1 MTFLKAMARDLYSR
15 YGDELSGL
23 TVVFPSKRVQLFFS
37 EELAAIIDK
46 PLWAPKYAS
55 VEEIFASFSDLEK
68 ADDFAMLA
76 LLFNVFGRHTNSIE
90 TFDKFYFWGETLL
103 EDFNDIDR
111 YLVDVRMLFRNLK
124 AQKNLE
130 GDFSFLSEE
139 QIDYIRRFWESF
151 DPVRHSPL
159 QDKFIEIWDVL
170 PTVYGEFRALLRSR
184 GLAYA
189 GMIQRD
195 TAEKIAAR
203 TLPETDERYVFAG
216 FNALS
221 ECEASLFSH
230 LRRRE
235 RADFYWDCDPY
246 YLDDRNHEAGMFLRA
261 NIERFPPPPT
271 FDPQPE
277 FSMHKDIHLVAV
289 PSDVLQAK
297 ILPELFRDMSAPF
310 DRTTVVALA
319 DESILIPVLHS
330 IPDEC
335 ADINITLGYALR
347 RTPVYALVE
356 LLARLQWSRAEKTR
370 GFHRKDAIAVLRHRY
385 VAAAAGDAAKAALV
399 RVVRGNRAYV
409 GTTIFA
415 DNPFLSRV
423 FSPASGCRETTEW
436 LTDVLSQI
444 AVASADE
451 QVMEYVFHVVKA
463 LNRLNRAIEDSSLD
477 PGRQVFLALI
487 RDVLGNL
494 KIPFAGEP
502 VKGLQ
507 IMNLRETRAL
517 DFDNV
522 IILSANEGRLPP
534 SSSSLSYIPYNLR
547 KAYGLPGPEHPEAG
561 AAYNF
566 YRLLQRA
573 KKVRLVYSTKTDE
586 SRTGEM
592 SRYLRQLKFE
602 SGFDIREYPVTFSVN
617 FGARE
622 SIAMEKGEA
631 AKAVLSKYLSGE
643 KALSPSALSSYIA
656 CPLHFYFEKIADLRQ
671 PEVLSEEVPPN
682 ILGNIIHRVMEIL
695 YTPMKGR
702 TASAEALKAL
712 RDDDAGIDA
721 LVDRIFASE
730 FYGTDTLPD
739 DFDENGKL
747 LITRDVMGKYI
758 RGILDYDAA
767 HAGFVP
773 LGFEERTG
781 MIMKAGELSVHLTG
795 IIDRIDRAENSVRIV
810 DYKTGAGRGA
820 GRRMSFDGV
829 DSLFDPNPDRRNK
842 EAFQTFMYA
851 LIYGDEKRPAE
862 PLTPAL
868 YFVRDC
874 RSPDFNYMLA
884 DTSKEE
890 RAERRVANFD
900 EYKAEFGE
908 RLAQCLQELFD
919 PQIPFRQTEYTDTCL
934 TCPYISVCNISP
946 QRNIDGCR
954 INNL

>member
-15 YGDELSGL
+15 YGDEVSSL

-37 EELAAIIDK
+37 EELATIIDK

-55 VEEIFASFSDLEK
+55 VEEIFASFSTLEK

-76 LLFNVFGRHTNSIE
+76 LLFNVFGKYTNSIE

-159 QDKFIEIWDVL
+159 QDKFIEIWEVL

-203 TLPETDERYVFAG
+203 TLPETGERYVFAG

-221 ECEASLFSH
+221 ECEATLFSH

-261 NIERFPPPPT
+261 NIERFPAPPT

-277 FSMHKDIHLVAV
+277 FSMHKDIHLIAV

-335 ADINITLGYALR
+335 TDINITLGYALR

-356 LLARLQWSRAEKTR
+356 LLVRLQWSCAEKTR
-370 GFHRKDAIAVLRHRY
+370 GFHRRDAIAVLRHRY
-385 VAAAAGDAAKAALV
+385 VAAAAGDAAKTALARIV
-399 RVVRGNRAYV
+399 RSNRAYV
-409 GTTIFA
+409 GVTMFA

-423 FSPASGCRETTEW
+423 FSPVSRCGETTAW
-436 LTDVLSQI
+436 LTDVLAQI
-444 AVASADE
+444 ALASLNESEALKR
-451 QVMEYVFHVVKA
+451 EYVFHVVKA
-463 LNRLNRAIEDSSLD
+463 LNRLNKAVAESSLE

-522 IILSANEGRLPP
+522 IILSANEGRLPAASP
-534 SSSSLSYIPYNLR
+534 SLSYIPYNLR

-602 SGFDIREYPVTFSVN
+602 SGFDILEYPVTFSVN
-617 FGARE
+617 FGERE

-631 AKAVLSKYLSGE
+631 AMATLAKYLTGE
-643 KALSPSALSSYIA
+643 KALSPSALSAYIA
-656 CPLHFYFEKIADLRQ
+656 CPLQFYFEKIAGLRQ
-671 PEVLSEEVPPN
+671 PETLSEEVPPN

-695 YTPMKGR
+695 YTPMKGKM
-702 TASAEALKAL
+702 ASEDALKAL
-712 RDDDAGIDA
+712 RRDEAGTDA
-721 LVDRIFASE
+721 LVDRIFAGE

-781 MIMKAGELSVHLTG
+781 TIMNVGEFAVHLTG
-795 IIDRIDRAENSVRIV
+795 IIDRIDRTENSIRIV
-810 DYKTGAGRGA
+810 DYKTGAGRGVN
-820 GRRMSFDGV
+820 RRMSFDGV
-829 DSLFDPNPDRRNK
+829 DSLFDPDPDRRNK

-851 LIYGDEKRPAE
+851 LMYGDEKRPAE
-862 PLTPAL
+862 ALTPAL

-874 RSPDFNYMLA
+874 RSPDFDYMLA

-890 RAERRVANFD
+890 RTERRVTNFD
-900 EYKAEFGE
+900 EYRAGFREH
-908 RLAQCLQELFD
+908 LAQCLRELFD
-919 PQIPFRQTEYTDTCL
+919 PQIPFRQTEYPDTCM
-934 TCPYISVCNISP
+934 TCACLSVCNISP
-946 QRNIDGCR
+946 QPSATEQ
-954 INNL
+954 

>member
-1 MTFLKAMARDLYSR
+1 MTFLKAMARDLHSR
-15 YGDELSGL
+15 YGDDVSTL
-23 TVVFPSKRVQLFFS
+23 TLVFPSKRVQLFFA
-37 EELAAIIDK
+37 EELASIIDR
-46 PLWAPKYAS
+46 PVWAPKYVS
-55 VEEIFASFSDLEK
+55 VEEIFSSFTTLEK
-68 ADDFAMLA
+68 ADDFAMLT
-76 LLFNVFGRHTNSIE
+76 LLFNVFGKHTNSVE

-159 QDKFIEIWDVL
+159 QEKFIEIWDVL
-170 PTVYGEFRALLRSR
+170 PIIYGEFRAALRSR

-195 TAEKIAAR
+195 VAEKIVAG

-221 ECEASLFSH
+221 ECEATLFSH
-230 LRRRE
+230 LRRRD

-246 YLDDRNHEAGMFLRA
+246 YLDDKNHEAGMFLRA
-261 NIERFPPPPT
+261 NVERFPAPST
-271 FDPQPE
+271 FDPRPE
-277 FSMHKDIHLVAV
+277 FSMPKDINLVAV

-310 DRTTVVALA
+310 DRSTVVALA

-335 ADINITLGYALR
+335 TDINITLGYALR

-356 LLARLQWSRAEKTR
+356 LLVRLQWSCAEKSR
-370 GFHRKDAIAVLRHRY
+370 GFYRKDAVAVLRHPY
-385 VAAAAGDAAKAALV
+385 VASAAGDSVKTALAHIV
-399 RVVRGNRAYV
+399 NGNRPYV
-409 GTTIFA
+409 GASAFA
-415 DNPFLSRV
+415 DNLFLSKV
-423 FSPASGCRETTEW
+423 FTPVSGCAETTAWLIDVLTQIAVTSLSDERTTETETTE
-436 LTDVLSQI
+436 DIPAQSD
-444 AVASADE
+444 DE
-451 QVMEYVFHVVKA
+451 LE
-463 LNRLNRAIEDSSLD
+463 ESSLE

-487 RDVLGNL
+487 RDILGNL

-517 DFDNV
+517 DFDNL
-522 IILSANEGRLPP
+522 IILSANEGRLPAA
-534 SSSSLSYIPYNLR
+534 SSSLSYIPYNLR

-602 SGFDIREYPVTFSVN
+602 SNFDIREYPVTFSVN
-617 FGARE
+617 FGDRE
-622 SIAMEKGEA
+622 SIAVEKGEA
-631 AKAVLSKYLSGE
+631 TMTALAKYISGE
-643 KALSPSALSSYIA
+643 KSLSPSALSTYVA
-656 CPLHFYFEKIADLRQ
+656 CPLQFHFERIAGLRQ
-671 PEVLSEEVPPN
+671 SETMTEDVPPN
-682 ILGNIIHRVMEIL
+682 ILGNIIHRVMETL
-695 YTPMKGR
+695 YAPMKGKA
-702 TASAEALKAL
+702 ASEDAIKAL
-712 RDDDAGIDA
+712 RGDEAGLDA
-721 LVDRIFASE
+721 LVTKIFADE
-730 FYGTDTLPD
+730 FYGSDSLPD

-747 LITRDVMGKYI
+747 LITRDVMGKYV
-758 RGILDYDAA
+758 RGILDYDAT

-781 MIMKAGELSVHLTG
+781 TVLRVGDLEVSLTG
-795 IIDRIDRAENSVRIV
+795 FIDRIDRTENSIRIV
-810 DYKTGAGRGA
+810 DYKTGAGRGTKQ
-820 GRRMSFDGV
+820 RMSFDGV
-829 DSLFDPNPDRRNK
+829 DSLFDPDPDRRNK

-851 LIYGDEKRPAE
+851 LMYGEEKRPAE
-862 PLTPAL
+862 AIVPAL

-874 RSPDFNYMLA
+874 RSPDFDYMLA
-884 DTSKEE
+884 DTSKSE
-890 RAERRVANFD
+890 RSERRVTDFG
-900 EYKAEFGE
+900 EYEAEFRE
-908 RLAQCLQELFD
+908 RLVQCLRELFD
-919 PQIPFRQTEYTDTCL
+919 PDIPFRQTEHPYTCQTCTYL
-934 TCPYISVCNISP
+934 SVCNISP
-946 QRNIDGCR
+946 QPSTKEQ
-954 INNL
+954 